1 MTGLAAAEPII
12 RVVGFC
18 GVFALMTLWEIF
30 APRRALQVSKAY
42 RWTNNL
48 GILVVGIVLTRLVFP
63 AAGVG
68 VALYAA
74 DRGWGLFNLLELG
87 WIEVLA
93 GFLLLDFAIWVQHR
107 LFHTVPWL
115 WRLHRVHH
123 ADQDFDVTTGLRF
136 HPVEILISMLIKACV
151 IISTGAP
158 VESVLAFEIALN
170 ATSMFN
176 HGNVRLPTSIDRV
189 LRWILVTPDM
199 HRVHHSTRPQE
210 TNSNF
215 GFNLPV
221 WDRWFG
227 TYRDQP
233 EDGHLQMTIGL
244 TQFRSLGDLR
254 IDKLLLQPLLTSP
267 VDSAEVED
275 SNQFSSSRDKS

>member
-48 GILVVGIVLTRLVFP
+48 GILVVGTLLTRLVFP

-158 VESVLAFEIALN
+158 VE
-170 ATSMFN
+170 
-176 HGNVRLPTSIDRV
+176 
-189 LRWILVTPDM
+189 
-199 HRVHHSTRPQE
+199 
-210 TNSNF
+210 
-215 GFNLPV
+215 
-221 WDRWFG
+221 
-227 TYRDQP
+227 
-233 EDGHLQMTIGL
+233 
-244 TQFRSLGDLR
+244 
-254 IDKLLLQPLLTSP
+254 
-267 VDSAEVED
+267 
-275 SNQFSSSRDKS
+275 